1 MRQRVR
7 VALSG
12 DAWRLGVLAA
22 ALVCA
27 GAHLKAQTTREGAAS
42 QPSKMPVFKSD
53 VREVSIVFRV
63 IDKDN
68 QPVGVL
74 TPADIQIEDQGIS
87 RKITSFHANI
97 AHAQVVILADVS
109 GSMSTVLEPLQGA
122 LYTFADIVSKDF
134 DREPADILLSL
145 VPFGNTATMLIHR
158 TSHPMEFK
166 QAVRRLRPSGST
178 ALVDS
183 VIAAL
188 LNEFGRKDITT
199 PPKPVAADQGDS
211 PIPSRYARRRPSARS
226 PGTDRFGLLIIFTDA
241 GANGSAHKWS
251 DFALPRLASALGLS
265 S

>member
-87 RKITSFHANI
+87 RKITSFQANI

-122 LYTFADIVSKDF
+122 LYAFADIVSKDF
-134 DREPADILLSL
+134 DREPGDILLSL
-145 VPFGNTATMLIHR
+145 VPFGDTATVLIDR
-158 TSHPMEFK
+158 TSNPMEFK
-166 QAVRRLRPSGST
+166 RAVARLRPGGST

-183 VIAAL
+183 VMAAL
-188 LNEFGRKDITT
+188 LNAFGAKEI
-199 PPKPVAADQGDS
+199 DS
-211 PIPSRYARRRPSARS
+211 PSITV
-226 PGTDRFGLLIIFTDA
+226 PGHDA
-241 GANGSAHKWS
+241 GAS
-251 DFALPRLASALGLS
+251 
-265 S
+265 